1 MFHSLG
7 VILFFGLFG
16 PTEITDEQ
24 RQCID
29 REKARIALM
38 RATRMYEEAQTCV
51 ALRSQSGRWRECDEI
66 TKEQAFAL
74 QMHIIKDVSDH
85 SFSQCF

>member
-16 PTEITDEQ
+16 PTELTDEE
-24 RQCID
+24 RQCVD
-29 REKARIALM
+29 REKRRIALM
-38 RATRMYEEAQTCV
+38 RAIRMYEEARMCV
-51 ALRSQSGRWRECDEI
+51 ALRSQGGPWRECDEI
-66 TKEQAFAL
+66 TEEQAFAL
-74 QMHIIKDVSDH
+74 QMRIIRDVSDH

>member
-16 PTEITDEQ
+16 PTELTDEE
-24 RQCID
+24 RQCVD
-29 REKARIALM
+29 REKRRIALM
-38 RATRMYEEAQTCV
+38 ESARMYEEAQACV
-51 ALRSQSGRWRECDEI
+51 AVRNRGDTWRECDEI
-66 TKEQAFAL
+66 TIEQALAL
-74 QMHIIKDVSDH
+74 QMRIIRDVSDH